1 MASCTSSPDPE
12 IHRDTGVTLI
22 AAGLGRRFAALL
34 YEAFLVFAVLFL
46 GSGLF
51 TLIAGAADTLA
62 ARIALQI
69 ILVALVGAYFVWCWT
84 RGGQTLPMQ
93 AWDLRLV
100 DARDNL
106 PPRVGTAVKRY
117 LVAVAG
123 TLLGAGS
130 FLWALVDRDRLF
142 LHDRIAGTRIV
153 RVTAAKKL

>member
-1 MASCTSSPDPE
+1 MASRASLPDSE
-12 IHRDTGVTLI
+12 IHRDTGPTLRD
-22 AAGLGRRFAALL
+22 AGLGRRLAALL

-69 ILVALVGAYFVWCWT
+69 MLATLMGAYFVWCWT
-84 RGGQTLPMQ
+84 HGGQTLPMQ

-106 PPRVGTAVKRY
+106 PPRVGRAVQRY
-117 LVAVAG
+117 LVAVPG
-123 TLLGAGS
+123 TLLGASS

-142 LHDRIAGTRIV
+142 LHDRIAGTKIV
-153 RVTAAKKL
+153 RVVRAKNP